1 MLKYVFLFIFLCSI
15 STFSQNET
23 NAIYIDSTNI
33 EKYFEDFCKTAIK
46 DEFEKNKDY
55 QARLKNLDDQKL
67 RSGLYL
73 IFVKEIGYQQN
84 CFNYDA
90 EFERYYMAQHA
101 VDLSI
106 HNEFNPF
113 LQPDNMV
120 LELSSKEILM
130 TLHQKKLGLFG
141 AYKDYLIASNIDYRE
156 YKNINEDELS
166 SRIFI
171 YMPIDEAKAFK
182 KNKSKIAMKIKMKV
196 ASYADSKIIKSSEF
210 FPNTTDKMTDH
221 TSYII
226 RGDIEEIMFYD
237 LNTNKIYTTYRYQ
250 IEED

>member
-1 MLKYVFLFIFLCSI
+1 MLKYFLFFIFLCSI

-23 NAIYIDSTNI
+23 NTIYIDSTNI
-33 EKYFEDFCKTAIK
+33 EKFFEDFCKTAIK

-55 QARLKNLDDQKL
+55 QVRLKNLDDQKL

-73 IFVKEIGYQQN
+73 IFVKEIIYEPN

-90 EFERYYMAQHA
+90 EFERYFMAQHA
-101 VDLSI
+101 IDLSV

-113 LQPDNMV
+113 LDPNNIV

-141 AYKDYLIASNIDYRE
+141 AYKDYLIASNSGYEE
-156 YKNINEDELS
+156 YINVNEDKLS

-182 KNKSKIAMKIKMKV
+182 KNKNKIAVKIKMKV
-196 ASYADSKIIKSSEF
+196 TSYADSKIIKSSEF

-221 TSYII
+221 SSYII

-237 LNTNKIYTTYRYQ
+237 LNTNKIYTTYRHQ
-250 IEED
+250 LEED

>member
-1 MLKYVFLFIFLCSI
+1 MLKYFLFFIFLCSI

-23 NAIYIDSTNI
+23 NTIYIDSTNI
-33 EKYFEDFCKTAIK
+33 EKFFEDFCKTAIK
-46 DEFEKNKDY
+46 NEFEKNKDY
-55 QARLKNLDDQKL
+55 QVRLKNLDDQKL

-73 IFVKEIGYQQN
+73 IFVKEIIYEPN

-90 EFERYYMAQHA
+90 EFERYFMAQHA
-101 VDLSI
+101 IDLSV

-113 LQPDNMV
+113 LDPNNIV

-141 AYKDYLIASNIDYRE
+141 AYKDYLIASNSGYEE
-156 YKNINEDELS
+156 YINVNEDKLS

-182 KNKSKIAMKIKMKV
+182 KNKNKIAVKIKMKV
-196 ASYADSKIIKSSEF
+196 TSYADSKIIKSSEF

-221 TSYII
+221 SSYII

-237 LNTNKIYTTYRYQ
+237 LNTNKIYTTYRHQ